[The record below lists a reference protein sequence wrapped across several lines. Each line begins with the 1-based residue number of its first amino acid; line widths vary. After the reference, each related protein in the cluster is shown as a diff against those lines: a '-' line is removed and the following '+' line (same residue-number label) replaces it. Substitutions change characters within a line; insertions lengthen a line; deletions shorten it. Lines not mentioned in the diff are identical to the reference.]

1 MVTKNFGKNRHT
13 VSLQMMQFSGGWEEI
28 LKNRLLSSLPGSAA
42 HEPLRA
48 FPSSG
53 RNFDFKKEG
62 PPKPGAVL
70 ILICATD
77 KSQNDP
83 TGGQL
88 FRFPLIRRTETG
100 GVHSGQISL
109 PGGRSEEG
117 EEPVITAIR
126 EAEEEIGISREK
138 IEILGTLSP
147 FHVIPSHYLVTPV
160 VARLIPGAEFSFIK
174 QDREVAEIIFPP
186 VHDIL
191 SADAIRYTELNVRG
205 YNVNAPHF
213 FLEGHIVWGATA
225 MILNELRE
233 VMKGAFNI

>member
-1 MVTKNFGKNRHT
+1 VVAKNFGKNRHT
-13 VSLQMMQFSGGWEEI
+13 VSLQMMQFSEGWEEI
-28 LKNRLLSSLPGSAA
+28 LKNRLLTSLPGLAA

-48 FPSSG
+48 FPSG
-53 RNFDFKKEG
+53 GGDFDFKKEG

-77 KSQNDP
+77 KTQDDL
-83 TGGQL
+83 TGGHL

-109 PGGRSEEG
+109 PGGRSEDG

-147 FHVIPSHYLVTPV
+147 FHVIPSHYMVTPV
-160 VARLIPGAEFSFIK
+160 VARMNSGEVQRFIK

-186 VHDIL
+186 IHDLL
-191 SADAIRYTELNVRG
+191 SDDAIRYTELNVRG

-233 VMKGAFNI
+233 VIKEAFKI